1 MKLLFIHQ
9 NFPGQFRQLVPA
21 LMAAGHEVHALAIAD
36 HAYVVAQG
44 RVVRDGPSRL
54 LARDPEVMETFLGKK
69 KAA

>member
-1 MKLLFIHQ
+1 MNLLSV
-9 NFPGQFRQLVPA
+9 GASYRTADVATL
-21 LMAAGHEVHALAIAD
+21 ERLAIAD

-54 LARDPEVMETFLGKK
+54 IARDPEVMETFLGKK